1 MYAYVWYWCIDYWLI
16 GAYYIEPL
24 KRVFVS
30 LGLVTFYMFMP
41 KTSALWLPKK
51 LLHDII
57 SCSYGIIIIQ
67 DAWVRQKHLHVVLLA
82 GQRNNLQVGV
92 WQPVLGT
99 FVRSFNWWP
108 QSAQGFPETPEEN
121 AVISIV
127 AMPCY
132 AIGFAMWCDR
142 FCDFMVIFP
151 GFPKKNPNLEPRS
164 PQRALNRR
172 KTIASAAPL
181 DEQRIFPAF
190 QKRMIFHESEASGLW
205 WGGAPGTSVAFSR
218 VNIESPWDRTLNT
231 WGVSPIREKRCLLGA
246 G

>member
-1 MYAYVWYWCIDYWLI
+1 MSSFWQAKETISKLAFGSLCW
-16 GAYYIEPL
+16 E
-24 KRVFVS
+24 RSFVGS
-30 LGLVTFYMFMP
+30 V
-41 KTSALWLPKK
+41 
-51 LLHDII
+51 
-57 SCSYGIIIIQ
+57 
-67 DAWVRQKHLHVVLLA
+67 
-82 GQRNNLQVGV
+82 NN
-92 WQPVLGT
+92 W
-99 FVRSFNWWP
+99 SFNWWP
-108 QSAQGFPETPEEN
+108 QSAQGFPETPEES
-121 AVISIV
+121 AVMINV

-132 AIGFAMWCDR
+132 AIVCDVMWFVFAISWW
-142 FCDFMVIFP
+142 FSLVSQ
-151 GFPKKNPNLEPRS
+151 KKTQNLEPRS

-190 QKRMIFHESEASGLW
+190 QLRMIFHESEASGLW